1 VIRPAGSSQNRAP
14 GAKGG
19 RGARLSCAGRRGGG
33 VTPRWPTGFRILIFR
48 AAMRANGAGVIA
60 GLAAG
65 CLLSG
70 AVLLVDALLVE
81 PDRIEVTHHV
91 EYVAA
96 WRRSAPDV
104 VLVQLSDPHVEAQGE
119 REAGALDRIVAAR
132 PDIVAITGNLVRGGG
147 DLRALE
153 RFLAALPAA
162 GRKFAVWGNDDHES
176 GLAGP
181 AGRALFARAGVTLLE
196 NDHRRITTPAGPLVV
211 AGVDDPS
218 SGLDNLAHSLQGVAR
233 EDVTLLLSHS
243 PEIAGALGNRD
254 VDLMLAGHG
263 GQVRLPFLGAIL
275 LPPGTRLF
283 QDGWFDVDGGAR
295 LHVSRGLGWSGL
307 PLRFLGRPC
316 IDVITLRGGPPPAP
330 SHRRRSNAA

>member
-1 VIRPAGSSQNRAP
+1 
-14 GAKGG
+14 
-19 RGARLSCAGRRGGG
+19 
-33 VTPRWPTGFRILIFR
+33 
-48 AAMRANGAGVIA
+48 MRANGAGVVA

-81 PDRIEVTHHV
+81 PDWIEVTHHV
-91 EYVAA
+91 EYVAG
-96 WRRSAPDV
+96 WRRSVPDV
-104 VLVQLSDPHVEAQGE
+104 VLVHLSDPHIEGEGE

-132 PDIVAITGNLVRGGG
+132 PDVVAITGDLVRGGR
-147 DLRALE
+147 DARALE
-153 RFLAALPAA
+153 RFLARLPAS
-162 GRKFAVWGNDDHES
+162 GRKFAVWGNHDHES

-181 AGRALFARAGVTLLE
+181 GGRALLVRAGVTLLE
-196 NDHRRITTPAGPLVV
+196 NDHRRIATPAGPLVV

-218 SGLDNLAHSLQGVAR
+218 SGLDNLARSLQDVAR

-254 VDLMLAGHG
+254 VDLMLSGPAHG

-275 LPPGTRLF
+275 LPAGTRRF
-283 QDGWFDVDGGAR
+283 EEGWFDVDGGAR
-295 LHVSRGLGWSGL
+295 LHVSRGLGGPGL
-307 PLRFLGRPC
+307 PLRFLCRPR

-330 SHRRRSNAA
+330 PHRRRSNAA

>member
-1 VIRPAGSSQNRAP
+1 
-14 GAKGG
+14 
-19 RGARLSCAGRRGGG
+19 
-33 VTPRWPTGFRILIFR
+33 
-48 AAMRANGAGVIA
+48 MRANGAGVIA

-70 AVLLVDALLVE
+70 AVLLVDALFIE
-81 PDRIEVTHHV
+81 PEWIEVTHHV

-104 VLVQLSDPHVEAQGE
+104 VLVHLSDPHVEGEGE

-132 PDIVAITGNLVRGGG
+132 PDIVAITGDLVRGGR
-147 DLRALE
+147 DPRALE
-153 RFLAALPAA
+153 RFLARLPAS
-162 GRKFAVWGNDDHES
+162 GRTFAVWGNHDHES

-181 AGRALFARAGVTLLE
+181 AGRALLARAGVTLLE
-196 NDHRRITTPAGPLVV
+196 NDHRRITTSAGPLVV

-218 SGLDNLAHSLQGVAR
+218 SGLDNLARALQGVAR

-254 VDLMLAGHG
+254 VDLMLSGHTHG
-263 GQVRLPFLGAIL
+263 GQVRLPFLGALL
-275 LPPGTRLF
+275 LPPGTRPF

-307 PLRFLGRPC
+307 PLRFLCRPR

-330 SHRRRSNAA
+330 PHRRRSNAV